1 MKQTFSLIG
10 KTAEIIRNNHKFE
23 GKIVD
28 ETKNTITISTQKG
41 NKKIEKQNCEIKVK

>member
-10 KTAEIIRNNHKFE
+10 KTAEITRNNQRFE

-28 ETKNTITISTQKG
+28 ETKNTILIRTQKG
-41 NKKIEKQNCEIKVK
+41 DKKIEKQNCEIKVK